1 MENVLTGGPIRA
13 QWAAPGLPQW
23 SLQSQPHSHFTG
35 MSPSSQVQGIFFG
48 TTIIERYRCRERTV
62 EETLIEMLPVLGMWG
77 TLPRFFGTA
86 WELHSHAVPGCAIW
100 PAPSGATRSIWVWSV
115 WRFSLRMS
123 PLLANFIYSGGYE
136 QFAQISWHCP
146 GWWSG
151 RFFRV
156 KFTEDS
162 LKLDAVTGAGES
174 MHIR

>member
-1 MENVLTGGPIRA
+1 MSSARATAVATTVATSLPLYGNVTLK
-13 QWAAPGLPQW
+13 
-23 SLQSQPHSHFTG
+23 
-35 MSPSSQVQGIFFG
+35 PSSRNLLWDYHHWAVSMPRTHCGRDFDWAVTCSRHVRDITEVLWHSMG
-48 TTIIERYRCRERTV
+48 TPLSC
-62 EETLIEMLPVLGMWG
+62 W
-77 TLPRFFGTA
+77 
-86 WELHSHAVPGCAIW
+86 SVPGCAIW
-100 PAPSGATRSIWVWSV
+100 PAPSGATRSIWAWSV

-136 QFAQISWHCP
+136 QFTQLSWHCP

-151 RFFRV
+151 RVFRV